1 MFTSLSVSA
10 GVQEFWQKVVV
21 FFTVTVKDFFVN
33 LLQNKPV
40 AFYLIIAGAALLLAG
55 IIALIVVGAKK
66 SKAKKA
72 AKKAKKARAE
82 KAKAQKKPAVAPAGV
97 SAPAP
102 APVAQPASAA
112 VPAAAP
118 VSRFDDEK
126 TFSDETF
133 AEEEYA
139 ALAPVAEEPTQV
151 DMTAYEAPEAIP
163 DEVPETVEP
172 AEESEPAEE
181 ITPVVPSPAEEE
193 KTYIEPSNNEPFED
207 DSWGKAKINVKPKK
221 AAREEQKPAEE
232 AAPVAEEAPV
242 ESKPAKKA
250 SPKKQTT
257 EKTAEAPAKKA
268 PAKTAKKKAEP
279 APAPVAEEEE
289 ETEKPKVVGKY
300 IIEDTGYAFQFRLY
314 ANNGQLLY
322 ESREYASYNS
332 CKGGIE
338 TFKKNIL
345 AGEHRVDVDK
355 NGGYKYI
362 FKKGNSIY
370 IGETYST
377 AKAAERSAESVIR
390 FAPVSELQ
398 EG

>member
-55 IIALIVVGAKK
+55 IIALIVVGAKR

-82 KAKAQKKPAVAPAGV
+82 KAKAQKKPAVVPAAAPVAQPAPV
-97 SAPAP
+97 AAPAP
-102 APVAQPASAA
+102 APVAQPAP
-112 VPAAAP
+112 VAAP
-118 VSRFDDEK
+118 VSRFEDEK
-126 TFSDETF
+126 TFSDDTF
-133 AEEEYA
+133 SDEEYA
-139 ALAPVAEEPTQV
+139 APAPVAEAPTQV
-151 DMTAYEAPEAIP
+151 DMTAYEEPEAIP
-163 DEVPETVEP
+163 DEIPETVEP
-172 AEESEPAEE
+172 VEN
-181 ITPVVPSPAEEE
+181 ITPVVPTPVEEA
-193 KTYIEPSNNEPFED
+193 KTYIEPSNNGPIDD

-232 AAPVAEEAPV
+232 SALVAEEAPA
-242 ESKPAKKA
+242 ESKPVKKA

-257 EKTAEAPAKKA
+257 EKAAEAPAKKS
-268 PAKTAKKKAEP
+268 PAKTVKKKAEP
-279 APAPVAEEEE
+279 APTPVAEEEE